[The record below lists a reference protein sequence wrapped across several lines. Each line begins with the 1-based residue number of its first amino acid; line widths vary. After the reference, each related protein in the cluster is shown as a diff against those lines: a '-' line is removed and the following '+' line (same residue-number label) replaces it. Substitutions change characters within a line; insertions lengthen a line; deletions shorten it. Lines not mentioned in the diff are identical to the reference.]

1 MPSSSRFSR
10 RQALRTLALSAAG
23 CSVSRFLPAFA
34 ADLAADPT
42 RRRHCILL
50 WMTGGPSQIDTFD
63 MKPGHANGGPFKE
76 IATAVPGMRFSEHL
90 PQLAKHAD
98 SLAILRGLSTKEG
111 DHQRATELMH
121 TGQLPMGP
129 IRYPTVGS
137 ALSKALARGESDL
150 PSFVSV
156 NPFVPYNVGSPG
168 FLGAAHAP
176 LTVGSQAYSSQQQQQ
191 PADGYAALTVD
202 DAQPRPTYLARQQTR
217 LELWRGLEN
226 RFLEEHPHAAAAAA
240 HRTVYERAIRFM
252 TGSERALE
260 AFDLSQEP
268 DALRQAYGRGSFGQG
283 CLLARRLVE
292 RGVAFVEVAM
302 TGGDNNNN
310 FLTWDTHQD
319 NFNQVQNLS
328 AKLDAGFA
336 TLLADLKQRGLLE
349 STTILWMGEFGR
361 TPVITAGS
369 NGREHFTD
377 AWSAVLAGG
386 GIQGGAVHGRT
397 SRDGRT
403 VEDGRIEV
411 GDLLATLA
419 AAVGVKPDTENLSEM
434 GRPIKIA
441 EGTPVAAVLA

>member
-34 ADLAADPT
+34 ADLAADPA

-90 PQLAKHAD
+90 PQLAKHAG

-121 TGQLPMGP
+121 TGHLPMGP

-176 LTVGSQAYSSQQQQQ
+176 LTVGAQANYVNQQ
-191 PADGYAALTVD
+191 PTPTDGYATLTVD

-302 TGGDNNNN
+302 SSDGNN
-310 FLTWDTHQD
+310 LVWDTHQD

-361 TPVITAGS
+361 TPAITAGTT
-369 NGREHFTD
+369 GREHFTD

-397 SRDGRT
+397 SGDGRT

-411 GDLLATLA
+411 GDLLATVA
-419 AAVGVKPDTENLSEM
+419 AAVGVKPDSENLSEM

-441 EGTPVAAVLA
+441 EGKPVTAILA

>member
-10 RQALRTLALSAAG
+10 RRALRTLALSAAG

-34 ADLAADPT
+34 ADLAADPA

-90 PQLAKHAD
+90 PQLAKHAG

-121 TGQLPMGP
+121 TGHLPMGP

-176 LTVGSQAYSSQQQQQ
+176 LTVGAQTNYSQQ
-191 PADGYAALTVD
+191 PTPTDGYATLTVD

-226 RFLEEHPHAAAAAA
+226 RFLAEHPHAAAAAA

-268 DALRQAYGRGSFGQG
+268 DALRQAYGRGAFGQG

-302 TGGDNNNN
+302 TGDNNN
-310 FLTWDTHQD
+310 FLTWDTHND

-336 TLLADLKQRGLLE
+336 TLLADLKERGLLE

-361 TPVITAGS
+361 TPVITAGT

-397 SRDGRT
+397 SGDGRA
-403 VEDGRIEV
+403 VADGRMEV

-441 EGTPVAAVLA
+441 EGKPVTAILA

>member
-1 MPSSSRFSR
+1 
-10 RQALRTLALSAAG
+10 
-23 CSVSRFLPAFA
+23 
-34 ADLAADPT
+34 
-42 RRRHCILL
+42 
-50 WMTGGPSQIDTFD
+50 
-63 MKPGHANGGPFKE
+63 
-76 IATAVPGMRFSEHL
+76 
-90 PQLAKHAD
+90 
-98 SLAILRGLSTKEG
+98 
-111 DHQRATELMH
+111 
-121 TGQLPMGP
+121 
-129 IRYPTVGS
+129 
-137 ALSKALARGESDL
+137 
-150 PSFVSV
+150 V

-176 LTVGSQAYSSQQQQQ
+176 LTVGSQAYYRQQQQQ
-191 PADGYAALTVD
+191 PADGYATLTVD

-226 RFLEEHPHAAAAAA
+226 RFLAENPDAVAAAA

-302 TGGDNNNN
+302 TGGVGDNN

-319 NFNQVQNLS
+319 NFNQVKKLS
-328 AKLDAGFA
+328 AELDAGFA

-361 TPVITAGS
+361 TPVI
-369 NGREHFTD
+369 NGTGRDHFTD

-386 GIQGGAVHGRT
+386 DIQGGAVHGRT
-397 SRDGRT
+397 SGDGRT

-419 AAVGVKPDTENLSEM
+419 AAVGVKPETENLSEM
-434 GRPIKIA
+434 GRPIKVA
-441 EGTPVAAVLA
+441 EGKPVTAVLA

>member
-34 ADLAADPT
+34 ADLAADPA

-90 PQLAKHAD
+90 PQLAKHAG

-121 TGQLPMGP
+121 TGHLPMGP

-176 LTVGSQAYSSQQQQQ
+176 LTVGAQANYVNQQ
-191 PADGYAALTVD
+191 PTPTDGYATLTVD

-302 TGGDNNNN
+302 SSDGNN
-310 FLTWDTHQD
+310 LVWDTHQD

-361 TPVITAGS
+361 TPAITAGTT
-369 NGREHFTD
+369 GREHFTD

-397 SRDGRT
+397 SGDGRT

-411 GDLLATLA
+411 GDLLATVA
-419 AAVGVKPDTENLSEM
+419 AAVGVKPDSENFSEM

-441 EGTPVAAVLA
+441 EGKPVTAILA

>member
-1 MPSSSRFSR
+1 MPSPRFSR

-23 CSVSRFLPAFA
+23 CSTSRFLPAFA
-34 ADLAADPT
+34 ADLAADPA

-63 MKPGHANGGPFKE
+63 MKPGHANGGSFKE

-90 PQLAKHAD
+90 PKLAAHAG

-111 DHQRATELMH
+111 DHARATELMH

-137 ALSKALARGESDL
+137 SLSKVLARGESDL

-176 LTVGSQAYSSQQQQQ
+176 LTVGSQTYYGQQQQQQQ
-191 PADGYAALTVD
+191 PEGYATLTVD

-217 LELWRGLEN
+217 LELWRSLEDG
-226 RFLEEHPHAAAAAA
+226 FLAEHPQATAAAA

-252 TGSERALE
+252 TGAERALD
-260 AFDLSQEP
+260 AFDLSQES
-268 DALRQAYGRGSFGQG
+268 DALRQAYGRSSFGQG

-302 TGGDNNNN
+302 NNGNN
-310 FLTWDTHQD
+310 GLAWDTHSD
-319 NFNQVQNLS
+319 NFNQVAKLS
-328 AKLDAGFA
+328 AELDAGWA
-336 TLLADLKQRGLLE
+336 TLLADLKDRGLLE

-361 TPVITAGS
+361 TPTIS
-369 NGREHFTD
+369 NGGRDHFTD

-397 SRDGRT
+397 SADGRT

-419 AAVGVKPDTENLSEM
+419 AAVGVRPETENLSEM

-441 EGTPVAAVLA
+441 EGKPVAAVLA

>member
-1 MPSSSRFSR
+1 MPSSRFSR
-10 RQALRTLALSAAG
+10 RHALRTLALSAAG

-34 ADLAADPT
+34 ADLAADPA

-90 PQLAKHAD
+90 PQLAKHAG

-111 DHQRATELMH
+111 DHGRATELMH
-121 TGQLPMGP
+121 TGHLPMGP

-137 ALSKALARGESDL
+137 SLSKALARGESDL

-176 LTVGSQAYSSQQQQQ
+176 LTGGSQAYYRQQQQQ
-191 PADGYAALTVD
+191 PADGYATLTVD

-302 TGGDNNNN
+302 NSGNNG
-310 FLTWDTHQD
+310 LAWDTHND
-319 NFNQVQNLS
+319 NFPQVAKLS
-328 AKLDAGFA
+328 AELDAGWA
-336 TLLADLKQRGLLE
+336 TLLTDLERRGLLA

-361 TPVITAGS
+361 TPTISRNSGG
-369 NGREHFTD
+369 GREHFPD

-397 SRDGRT
+397 SADGMA
-403 VEDGRIEV
+403 VEDGRIDV

-419 AAVGVKPDTENLSEM
+419 AAVGVKPATENISEM

-441 EGTPVAAVLA
+441 EGKPVAAVLA

>member
-1 MPSSSRFSR
+1 MPAPARFSR
-10 RQALRTLALSAAG
+10 RHALHTLALSAAG
-23 CSVSRFLPAFA
+23 WSASRFLPAFA
-34 ADLAADPT
+34 ADLAADPA

-50 WMTGGPSQIDTFD
+50 WMTGGPSQTDTFD

-76 IATAVPGMRFSEHL
+76 IATVVPGMRFSEHL
-90 PQLAKHAD
+90 PKLAAHAGD
-98 SLAILRGLSTKEG
+98 LAILRGLSTKEG

-121 TGQLPMGP
+121 TGHLPMGP
-129 IRYPTVGS
+129 IRYPTIGS
-137 ALSKALARGESDL
+137 SLSKSLARGESDL
-150 PSFVSV
+150 PGFVSV
-156 NPFVPYNVGSPG
+156 RPFLPYNSGSPG

-176 LTVGSQAYSSQQQQQ
+176 LTVGTVANYGVPQQ
-191 PADGYAALTVD
+191 PQQPPQGDGYATLTVD
-202 DAQPRPTYLARQQTR
+202 DARPRPAYLARQETR
-217 LELWRGLEN
+217 VELWRALEAD
-226 RFLEEHPHAAAAAA
+226 FLERNPHATAAAA

-252 TGSERALE
+252 TGTERALD

-268 DALRQAYGRGSFGQG
+268 EALRQAYGPSGFGQG
-283 CLLARRLVE
+283 CLLARRLIE

-302 TGGDNNNN
+302 SDATN
-310 FLTWDTHQD
+310 FLVWDTHQD
-319 NFNQVQNLS
+319 NFNQVKKLS
-328 AKLDAGFA
+328 AELDAGWG

-361 TPVITAGS
+361 TPVISIGG
-369 NGREHFTD
+369 GREHFTD

-397 SRDGRT
+397 SADGRA

-419 AAVGVKPDTENLSEM
+419 AAVGVKPETENVSEM

-441 EGTPVAAVLA
+441 EGRPVDAILA

>member
-10 RQALRTLALSAAG
+10 RRALRTLALSAAG

-34 ADLAADPT
+34 ADLAADPA

-191 PADGYAALTVD
+191 PADGYATLTVD

-217 LELWRGLEN
+217 LKLWRGLED
-226 RFLEEHPHAAAAAA
+226 RFLAENPDAAAAAA

-252 TGSERALE
+252 TGAERALE

-302 TGGDNNNN
+302 TGGGN
-310 FLTWDTHQD
+310 FLLWDTHQD
-319 NFNQVQNLS
+319 NFNQVKKLS
-328 AKLDAGFA
+328 AELDAGFA
-336 TLLADLKQRGLLE
+336 TLLTDLKQRGLLE

>member
-34 ADLAADPT
+34 ADLAADPA

-191 PADGYAALTVD
+191 PADGYATLTVD

-217 LELWRGLEN
+217 LKLWRGLED
-226 RFLEEHPHAAAAAA
+226 RFLAENPDAAAAAA

-252 TGSERALE
+252 TGAERALE

-302 TGGDNNNN
+302 TGGGN
-310 FLTWDTHQD
+310 FLLWDTHQD
-319 NFNQVQNLS
+319 NFNQVKKLS
-328 AKLDAGFA
+328 AELDAGFA
-336 TLLADLKQRGLLE
+336 TLLTDLKQRGLLE

-361 TPVITAGS
+361 TPAITAGS

-441 EGTPVAAVLA
+441 EGQPVAAVLA

>member
-1 MPSSSRFSR
+1 MPSSPRFSR
-10 RQALRTLALSAAG
+10 RHALRTLALSAAG
-23 CSVSRFLPAFA
+23 VSTSRFLPAFA
-34 ADLAADPT
+34 ANLVADPA

-50 WMTGGPSQIDTFD
+50 WMSGGPSQIDTFD
-63 MKPGHANGGPFKE
+63 MKPGHANGGPFEE

-90 PQLAKHAD
+90 PKLAAHAD

-111 DHQRATELMH
+111 DHTRATELMH
-121 TGQLPMGP
+121 TGHLPMGP

-137 ALSKALARGESDL
+137 SLSKALARGESDL

-156 NPFVPYNVGSPG
+156 NPFVPYNVGSSG

-176 LTVGSQAYSSQQQQQ
+176 LTVGAQGNTFQVYQRPQ
-191 PADGYAALTVD
+191 PDGDYATLTVD
-202 DAQPRPTYLARQQTR
+202 DAQPGPSYLSRQETR
-217 LELWRGLEN
+217 LELWRALESG
-226 RFLEEHPHAAAAAA
+226 FVAAHPHSAAAGA

-252 TGSERALE
+252 TGAERALD

-302 TGGDNNNN
+302 NSGNNG
-310 FLTWDTHQD
+310 LDWDTHQN
-319 NFNQVQNLS
+319 NFNEVKSLS
-328 AKLDAGFA
+328 AELDAGWA

-361 TPVITAGS
+361 TPRI
-369 NGREHFTD
+369 NGQSGRDHFND

-397 SRDGRT
+397 SANGMDVTDGRM
-403 VEDGRIEV
+403 EV

-419 AAVGVKPDTENLSEM
+419 AAVGVPPETENISEM

-441 EGTPVAAVLA
+441 EGTPVTAVLA

>member
-34 ADLAADPT
+34 ADLAADPA

-191 PADGYAALTVD
+191 PADGYATLTVD

-217 LELWRGLEN
+217 LKLWRGLED
-226 RFLEEHPHAAAAAA
+226 RFLAENPDAAAAAA

-302 TGGDNNNN
+302 TGGGN
-310 FLTWDTHQD
+310 FLLWDTHQD
-319 NFNQVQNLS
+319 NFNQVKKLS
-328 AKLDAGFA
+328 AELDAGFA
-336 TLLADLKQRGLLE
+336 TLLTDLKQRGLLE

-361 TPVITAGS
+361 TPAITAGS

-441 EGTPVAAVLA
+441 EGQPVAAVLA

>member
-111 DHQRATELMH
+111 DHGRATELMH

-176 LTVGSQAYSSQQQQQ
+176 LTVGAQSNYVNQQPT
-191 PADGYAALTVD
+191 PADGYATLTVD

-217 LELWRGLEN
+217 LELWRGLED
-226 RFLEEHPHAAAAAA
+226 RFLAENPDAAAAAA

-302 TGGDNNNN
+302 NGGDNN
-310 FLTWDTHQD
+310 FLVWDTHQD
-319 NFNQVQNLS
+319 NFNLVKKLS
-328 AKLDAGFA
+328 AELDAGFA

>member
-1 MPSSSRFSR
+1 MPSLSKASR
-10 RQALRTLALSAAG
+10 RDALRTLALSALG
-23 CSVSRFLPAFA
+23 CSTSPFLPALA
-34 ADLAADPT
+34 GTLADDPA

-63 MKPGHANGGPFKE
+63 MKPGHANGGPIKE

-90 PQLAKHAD
+90 PRLAAHAG

-111 DHQRATELMH
+111 DHQRATELLH
-121 TGQLPMGP
+121 TGHLPMGP
-129 IRYPTVGS
+129 IRYPTVGAS
-137 ALSKALARGESDL
+137 LSKALASGESDL

-156 NPFVPYNVGSPG
+156 NPFTPYNVGSPG

-176 LTVGSQAYSSQQQQQ
+176 LTVGTVTYGQNAETRE
-191 PADGYAALTVD
+191 GYAALTVD
-202 DAQPRPTYLARQQTR
+202 DAEPRPTYLDRQQTR
-217 LELWRGLEN
+217 LELWRALEGG
-226 RFLEEHPHAAAAAA
+226 FLAEHPHSRAAAA

-268 DALRQAYGRGSFGQG
+268 DAVRQAYGRGSFGQG

-302 TGGDNNNN
+302 NSGNNG
-310 FLTWDTHQD
+310 LAWDTHND
-319 NFNQVQNLS
+319 NFPQVAKLS
-328 AKLDAGFA
+328 AELDAGWA
-336 TLLADLKQRGLLE
+336 TLLTDLERRGLLA

-361 TPVITAGS
+361 TPTISRNSGG
-369 NGREHFTD
+369 GREHFPD

-397 SRDGRT
+397 SADGMA
-403 VEDGRIEV
+403 VEDGRIDV

-419 AAVGVKPDTENLSEM
+419 AAVGVKPATENISEM

-441 EGTPVAAVLA
+441 EGKPVAAVLA

>member
-10 RQALRTLALSAAG
+10 RRALRTLALSAAG

-34 ADLAADPT
+34 ADLAADPA

-90 PQLAKHAD
+90 PQLAKHAG

-121 TGQLPMGP
+121 TGHLPMGP

-176 LTVGSQAYSSQQQQQ
+176 LTVGAQTNYSQQ
-191 PADGYAALTVD
+191 PTPTDGYATLTVD

-226 RFLEEHPHAAAAAA
+226 RFLAEHPHAAAAAA

-268 DALRQAYGRGSFGQG
+268 DALRQAYGRGAFGQG

-302 TGGDNNNN
+302 TGDDNND
-310 FLTWDTHQD
+310 FLAWDTHQD
-319 NFNQVQNLS
+319 NFNQVENLS
-328 AKLDAGFA
+328 AQLDAGFA
-336 TLLADLKQRGLLE
+336 TLLADLKERGLLE

-361 TPVITAGS
+361 TPVITAGT

-397 SRDGRT
+397 SGDGRA

-441 EGTPVAAVLA
+441 EGKPVTAILA

>member
-1 MPSSSRFSR
+1 MPSSRFSR

-34 ADLAADPT
+34 ADLAADPA

-63 MKPGHANGGPFKE
+63 MKPGHANGGPLKE

-90 PQLAKHAD
+90 PQLAKHAG

-121 TGQLPMGP
+121 TGHLPMGP

-176 LTVGSQAYSSQQQQQ
+176 LTVGAQSNYVNQRPTPTA
-191 PADGYAALTVD
+191 GYATLTVD

-226 RFLEEHPHAAAAAA
+226 RFLAENPHAAAAAA

-252 TGSERALE
+252 TGSERALD

-302 TGGDNNNN
+302 SSDGNN
-310 FLTWDTHQD
+310 LVWDTHQD
-319 NFNQVQNLS
+319 NFNQVKKLS
-328 AKLDAGFA
+328 AELDAGWA
-336 TLLADLKQRGLLE
+336 TLLADLKERGLLE

-361 TPVITAGS
+361 TPAITAGT

-397 SRDGRT
+397 SGDGRA
-403 VEDGRIEV
+403 VVDGRIEV

-434 GRPIKIA
+434 GRPIKVA
-441 EGTPVAAVLA
+441 EGKPVTAILA

>member
-34 ADLAADPT
+34 ADLAADPA

-90 PQLAKHAD
+90 PQLAKHAG

-121 TGQLPMGP
+121 TGHLPMGP

-176 LTVGSQAYSSQQQQQ
+176 LTVGAQANYVNQQ
-191 PADGYAALTVD
+191 PTPTDGYATLTVD

-302 TGGDNNNN
+302 SSDGNN
-310 FLTWDTHQD
+310 LVWDTHQD

-361 TPVITAGS
+361 TPAITAGTT
-369 NGREHFTD
+369 GREHFTD

-386 GIQGGAVHGRT
+386 GIQGGPVWAQPKR
-397 SRDGRT
+397 SRPASTWGIALPWM
-403 VEDGRIEV
+403 G
-411 GDLLATLA
+411 
-419 AAVGVKPDTENLSEM
+419 VGV
-434 GRPIKIA
+434 A
-441 EGTPVAAVLA
+441 